1 MPDLFVKGN
10 DNGSPMNGWWHENG
24 KLVIDY
30 NENNEDSKQYIL
42 KKDPEEEKKEE
53 KKVELDSVDQAL
65 MPTVEDLW
73 KNFDTDG
80 NGYLEK
86 NETKAFVKE
95 TLGAAGM
102 GSSDFTQE
110 QFDEVWVA
118 IDTVKSGRIEKP
130 EMLKFL
136 R

>member
-53 KKVELDSVDQAL
+53 KKVELDSVDQTL

-73 KNFDTDG
+73 KNYDTDG
-80 NGYLEK
+80 NGYLDK
-86 NETKAFVKE
+86 NETKAFVRE

-102 GSSDFTQE
+102 SSNDFTQE
-110 QFDEVWVA
+110 QFDEVWVT
-118 IDTVKSGRIEKP
+118 IDTDKSGRIEKP